1 MKQKKKKKERELQQQ
16 QQRRIQ
22 EISEIINNK
31 KSIK

>member
-1 MKQKKKKKERELQQQ
+1 MKQKKKKKERELQQ